1 MNKDNLTNLVNLIQ
15 TNKPLV
21 NSTNTQVTNNQ
32 GDVVTLG
39 NKPHIK

>member
-21 NSTNTQVTNNQ
+21 NSTNTQVTNSQ

-39 NKPHIK
+39 NKPQ